1 MNKLIIIYAEQ
12 QNKLSRKRRFF
23 FQIFLFNIWSNL
35 FFFIQEIGTSIV
47 TQSTSKVFKNI
58 LFLRF
63 LLTRIR
69 PQDIIDVQ
77 HDLSRK
83 FELLKAIEHI
93 KLHDPKL
100 GAHLTEEMI
109 ADFQL
114 RLDRADG
121 ANPFRSLVRAIVYQ
135 QIHGKAASSIYTR
148 FLKLFDKESEDLF
161 PTPLEVL
168 EKSVEELRSAGLSTR
183 KVYINSDVLLPFSCL
198 NFHF

>member
-1 MNKLIIIYAEQ
+1 
-12 QNKLSRKRRFF
+12 
-23 FQIFLFNIWSNL
+23 
-35 FFFIQEIGTSIV
+35 
-47 TQSTSKVFKNI
+47 
-58 LFLRF
+58 
-63 LLTRIR
+63 
-69 PQDIIDVQ
+69 
-77 HDLSRK
+77 
-83 FELLKAIEHI
+83 
-93 KLHDPKL
+93 
-100 GAHLTEEMI
+100 MI

-148 FLKLFDKESEDLF
+148 FLKLFDKESEDSF

-183 KVYINSDVLLPFSCL
+183 KVYRNSDVLLPFSCL